1 MDGRSAWELGRL
13 DAIGQADLVRRGE
26 VSASELVDAAI
37 ERIEALNPGLNAVV
51 TPLFDRAREQ
61 ATGQAGGRTSGPR
74 VAPGTS
80 LAGVPF
86 LLKDI
91 GAPLAGTR
99 QTEGSVAL
107 RDHVD
112 TDDSELV
119 RRYLRAGL
127 VIVGKASTPE
137 FANHSTTEPVLF
149 GPTRNPW
156 SRDRT
161 VGGSS
166 GGSAAAVGSGMVP
179 AAHASDGAGSIRIP
193 ASCAGLV
200 GLKPT
205 RGRSTWAPAGE
216 AMSGL
221 AVAHALTRS
230 VRDSAALLDVIAG
243 PAPGD
248 PYTAPAPIRP
258 FLDEVGTDPGRLRI
272 AWTARPPIDVPID
285 PACAASA
292 RSTAELLADLGHE
305 VEEVAP
311 VFDGEVL
318 IEPFARIWAICNQD
332 DERRAVRILGRPVR
346 PEEFEITT
354 WELIEYGRR
363 FDAVDLLDALA
374 DLAAAARAIA
384 PFFERY
390 DAWVTPT
397 LARPP
402 DALGILNQSQGGAVE
417 YWRFDCAFN
426 PWNPIANVTGQPAV
440 SLPLSWTAD
449 GLPIGSL
456 IFGRFA
462 DEATLFRLAAQLEAA
477 RPWADRWP
485 PVSIGSPRDEV
496 GPPLPSATS
505 GA

>member
-1 MDGRSAWELGRL
+1 MDGRSASELGRL

-51 TPLFDRAREQ
+51 TPLFDQARAQ
-61 ATGQAGGRTSGPR
+61 ATGL
-74 VAPGTS
+74 VARPGAPF
-80 LAGVPF
+80 AGVPF
-86 LLKDI
+86 LLKDT
-91 GAPLAGTR
+91 GAGLAGTR
-99 QTEGSVAL
+99 QTQGSVAL
-107 RDHVD
+107 RDRVA
-112 TDDSELV
+112 TSDSELV

-127 VIVGKASTPE
+127 VVVGLANTPE
-137 FANHSTTEPVLF
+137 FGNHSTTEPVLF

-156 SRDRT
+156 ALDRT

-166 GGSAAAVGSGMVP
+166 GGSAAAVASGMVP
-179 AAHASDGAGSIRIP
+179 AAHGSDGAGSIRIP
-193 ASCAGLV
+193 ASCTGLV

-205 RGRSTWAPAGE
+205 RGRSTWAPAGD

-221 AVAHALTRS
+221 LVAHALTRS

-248 PYTAPAPIRP
+248 PYTAPAPKRP
-258 FLDEVGTDPGRLRI
+258 FLDEVGADPGRLRI
-272 AWTARPPIDVPID
+272 AWTARPPIDAPID
-285 PACAASA
+285 PACAAAA
-292 RSTAELLADLGHE
+292 RSTAELLAELGHE

-318 IEPFARIWAICNQD
+318 IEPLVRIWAICNQD
-332 DERRAVRILGRPVR
+332 DARRAARFLGRPVR

-462 DEATLFRLAAQLEAA
+462 DEATLLRLAGQLEAA

-485 PVSIGSPRDEV
+485 PVSIAAAPQMM
-496 GPPLPSATS
+496 S

>member
-1 MDGRSAWELGRL
+1 MDDRSAAELGRL
-13 DAIGQADLVRRGE
+13 DAIGQADLVRRSE
-26 VSASELVDAAI
+26 VSASELVDAAT

-51 TPLFDRAREQ
+51 TPLFDQARAQ
-61 ATGQAGGRTSGPR
+61 ARGL
-74 VAPGTS
+74 VATPGAPF
-80 LAGVPF
+80 AGVPF
-86 LLKDI
+86 LLKDTAA
-91 GAPLAGTR
+91 GLAGTR
-99 QTEGSVAL
+99 QTQGSVAL
-107 RDHVD
+107 RDRVATSD
-112 TDDSELV
+112 TELV
-119 RRYLRAGL
+119 QRYLRAGL
-127 VIVGKASTPE
+127 VVVGLANTPE
-137 FANHSTTEPVLF
+137 FGNHSTTEPVLF

-156 SRDRT
+156 ALDRT

-166 GGSAAAVGSGMVP
+166 GGSAAAVASGMVP
-179 AAHASDGAGSIRIP
+179 AAHGSDGAGSIRIP
-193 ASCAGLV
+193 ASCTGLV

-205 RGRSTWAPAGE
+205 RGRSSWAPAGE

-221 AVAHALTRS
+221 LVAHALTRS

-248 PYTAPAPIRP
+248 PYTAPAPNRP
-258 FLDEVGTDPGRLRI
+258 FLDEVGADPGRRRI

-285 PACAASA
+285 PACAAAA
-292 RSTAELLADLGHE
+292 RSTAELLAELGHE

-318 IEPFARIWAICNQD
+318 IEPLVRIWAICNQD
-332 DERRAVRILGRPVR
+332 DERRAARFLGRPVR

-440 SLPLSWTAD
+440 SLPLNWTAD

-456 IFGRFA
+456 IFGRFG
-462 DEATLFRLAAQLEAA
+462 DEATLLRLAGQLEAA

-485 PVSIGSPRDEV
+485 PVSI
-496 GPPLPSATS
+496 ATAPQMMS